1 MPDPKGPHH
10 LTDLHRRHVA
20 AAGVHP
26 RAHGRVD
33 GQVVDL
39 YDEFS
44 LGCNRFGLI
53 DDRPIA
59 RLGHVYRACGQPTL
73 SVGNIHEAASLA
85 GELFRQMSAAQPN
98 AVRPPGSSAVT
109 GITATVS
116 APACRYSR
124 IRPVTCSGVPMAASC
139 LANSS
144 GIAAAMSDR
153 RAPPRARSTS
163 SANPSSHNISP

>member
-1 MPDPKGPHH
+1 MPDPEGPHH
-10 LTDLHRRHVA
+10 FTDLHRRHVA
-20 AAGVHP
+20 AARVHP

-44 LGCNRFGLI
+44 LACNRFGLI

-59 RLGHVYRACGQPTL
+59 RLGHVDRACGQPTL
-73 SVGNIHEAASLA
+73 RVDSVHEAASLA
-85 GELFRQMSAAQPN
+85 GESFRQISAAHPN
-98 AVRPPGSSAVT
+98 AVRPPGSSAGT

-124 IRPVTCSGVPMAASC
+124 IRPVTCSGVPRAASGED
-139 LANSS
+139 NSS
-144 GIAAAMSDR
+144 GM
-153 RAPPRARSTS
+153 
-163 SANPSSHNISP
+163 

>member
-1 MPDPKGPHH
+1 MPDPERTHH
-10 LTDLHRRHVA
+10 LTNLHRWHVA
-20 AAGVHP
+20 AARVHP

-53 DDRPIA
+53 NDRPIA
-59 RLGHVYRACGQPTL
+59 RLGRVDRACGQPTL
-73 SVGNIHEAASLA
+73 SVDSVHEAASLA
-85 GELFRQMSAAQPN
+85 GAQPN
-98 AVRPPGSSAVT
+98 AARPPGSSAVT

-124 IRPVTCSGVPMAASC
+124 IRPVTCSGVPRAASC
-139 LANSS
+139 SASSS
-144 GIAAAMSDR
+144 GIAAAISDR
-153 RAPPRARSTS
+153 RAPLRARSTS
-163 SANPSSHNISP
+163 PAN

>member
-1 MPDPKGPHH
+1 MPDPERTHH
-10 LTDLHRRHVA
+10 LTDLHRWHVA
-20 AAGVHP
+20 AARVHP

-44 LGCNRFGLI
+44 LGRNRFGLI

-59 RLGHVYRACGQPTL
+59 RLGHVDRTCGQSTL
-73 SVGNIHEAASLA
+73 SVDSVHEAASLA
-85 GELFRQMSAAQPN
+85 VELFRQISAAQPN
-98 AVRPPGSSAVT
+98 AARPPGSSAVT

-124 IRPVTCSGVPMAASC
+124 IRPVTCSGGPRAASC
-139 LANSS
+139 SASSS
-144 GIAAAMSDR
+144 GIAAAISDR
-153 RAPPRARSTS
+153 RAPLRARSTS
-163 SANPSSHNISP
+163 PANPSSNNISP